1 MINAIE
7 SGGSRTIMLSKRA
20 NIFYLERAKVC
31 VFNERVI
38 YKKNNDESVLD
49 YNIPDC
55 NTSLL
60 LLGQGTSITNS
71 ACRAL
76 SKSGVVIGFC
86 GTGGT
91 PLHCANDFTFF
102 NPADEYRPTQ
112 YAQKIVKIWYDENER
127 FETAKK
133 MQLMRTDK
141 IEKYYN
147 LKNIDVKQI
156 IKKFREQINN
166 SKNINN
172 LLTSEA
178 VFVKS
183 LYAILAQH
191 FNIKNYTKKSDIKI
205 NQFLLH
211 SNYLM
216 YGLATVA
223 IHALGIPNCFAM
235 LHGKT
240 RRGGL
245 IFDIADLYKSEQFL
259 LLSFEKGIDPK
270 ITDSEY
276 RKILINIIIK
286 ENILDNMIEN
296 IKILLN
302 ME

>member
-1 MINAIE
+1 MINAING
-7 SGGSRTIMLSKRA
+7 GGSRTILLSKRA
-20 NIFYLERAKVC
+20 NIFYLDRAKVS

-38 YKKNNDESVLD
+38 YKKDNEENILD

-91 PLHCANDFTFF
+91 PLHCADDFTFF

-112 YAQKIVKIWYDENER
+112 YAQKFIEIWFDENKR
-127 FETAKK
+127 FEKAKK
-133 MQLMRTDK
+133 MQFMRLNK
-141 IEKYYN
+141 IEKFYN
-147 LKNIDVKQI
+147 NKNIDIKEITTKFKKQLN
-156 IKKFREQINN
+156 E

-172 LLTSEA
+172 LLTAEA
-178 VFVKS
+178 IFIKMI
-183 LYAILAQH
+183 YKTLAEI
-191 FNIKNYTKKSDIKI
+191 FKIENYTKKSDIKV

-211 SNYLM
+211 GNYLM
-216 YGLATVA
+216 YGLGAVAT
-223 IHALGIPNCFAM
+223 HALGIPNCFAL

-245 IFDIADLYKSEQFL
+245 IFDIADLYKAL
-259 LLSFEKGIDPK
+259 NNLYLSFEMGVEPK
-270 ITDSEY
+270 TTDSDF
-276 RKILINIIIK
+276 RKIMINTMIK
-286 ENILDNMIEN
+286 EEVLDSMIED
-296 IKILLN
+296 IKILL
-302 ME
+302 EIK